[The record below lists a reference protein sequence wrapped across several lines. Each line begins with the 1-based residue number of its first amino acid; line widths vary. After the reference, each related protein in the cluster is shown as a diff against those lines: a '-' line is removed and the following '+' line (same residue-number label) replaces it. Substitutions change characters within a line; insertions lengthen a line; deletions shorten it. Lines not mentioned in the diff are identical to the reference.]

1 MLTNWNR
8 SKAVRRTTAFR
19 VQLVEARR
27 LTVVAKTLLTVV
39 GGIALG
45 GLAAACA
52 THQMGAMGGRD
63 VESPITLR
71 PAPKTSDCTLSAK
84 ESFIVGNPDKWIR
97 LKISNYCGQSQ
108 EVRVGNFRP
117 AGTSG
122 PDTTDCRSAMHGGA
136 PPIFQQD
143 DERRRTADLGPG
155 SPSDPSEEKINLK
168 LKKAADLPS
177 GDEYD
182 FDVCLGG
189 RKADP
194 RLIIE
199 R

>member
-1 MLTNWNR
+1 
-8 SKAVRRTTAFR
+8 
-19 VQLVEARR
+19 
-27 LTVVAKTLLTVV
+27 VVAKKLLTVLA
-39 GGIALG
+39 GIAG
-45 GLAAACA
+45 GVFAASCA
-52 THQMGAMGGRD
+52 THQVGTMGGRD
-63 VESPITLR
+63 IESPITLR
-71 PAPKTSDCTLSAK
+71 PAPKTGDCTLSAK
-84 ESFIVGNPDKWIR
+84 EPFIVGNPDKWIR
-97 LKISNYCGQSQ
+97 LKVSNYCGQSQ

-117 AGTSG
+117 TGTSG

-136 PPIFQQD
+136 RPIFQQD

-155 SPSDPSEEKINLK
+155 RPNNPDEEKINLK
-168 LKKAADLPS
+168 LRKAADLPS